1 MWVTS
6 GDDGQMPLGVNVG
19 RARLEKGEW
28 RIDLTMNDAPVDYVR
43 LVPPPDFAKPEAAP
57 SIDFK
62 NGPSPNKADGLVS
75 AVSPVLSAGP
85 KPPAAAPKPGAKPA
99 ATPASAPAASQPAT
113 TPAEQGEDH

>member
-1 MWVTS
+1 
-6 GDDGQMPLGVNVG
+6 MPLGVNVG

-57 SIDFK
+57 TIDIK

-75 AVSPVLSAGP
+75 AAPTALT
-85 KPPAAAPKPGAKPA
+85 APKPAAPSASPSASPRPAAKPS
-99 ATPASAPAASQPAT
+99 ATPASASAPGGQGG
-113 TPAEQGEDH
+113 AE